1 MGRGSGGSRDGF
13 CSRSREVGGGRRRR
27 WMKTGGGERW
37 RKWRGEGWLARVTCF
52 KSLASL
58 FNGLLGGKPGQ
69 GNVKLYFSAHCNYL
83 AISPFLGL
91 QYKLHV
97 SPWSGNFSSVC
108 ISLEHRI
115 ILEGKHYL
123 SSHVNTFFHTAAL
136 QTTPTHFPL
145 SSHPMWLSFSWSHA
159 AQRGASS
166 VQCQRGLVGYTAL
179 RLSTSLPTRS
189 LSGQLLYT
197 GLTLRTSW
205 QTDFSLTSK

>member
-123 SSHVNTFFHTAAL
+123 SSHSTW
-136 QTTPTHFPL
+136 THFFILQHCRPL
-145 SSHPMWLSFSWSHA
+145 QHTFLSPPIPCGSPSLGPTQLREEPARSSAREGWWATQLSACPPHCLHA
-159 AQRGASS
+159 AYLASS
-166 VQCQRGLVGYTAL
+166 CTQG
-179 RLSTSLPTRS
+179 
-189 LSGQLLYT
+189 
-197 GLTLRTSW
+197 
-205 QTDFSLTSK
+205 